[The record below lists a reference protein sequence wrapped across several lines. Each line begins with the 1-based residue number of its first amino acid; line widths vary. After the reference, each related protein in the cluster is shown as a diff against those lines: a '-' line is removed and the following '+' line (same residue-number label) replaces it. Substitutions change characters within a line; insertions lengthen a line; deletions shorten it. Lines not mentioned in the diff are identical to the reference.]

1 MSENDPFSDFFK
13 GRSEGGASNAEV
25 TQALRTL
32 ATLCMN
38 YYMELMEVGFTSD
51 QAVQLTMNMQST
63 ALASTLMKGS

>member
-13 GRSEGGASNAEV
+13 GRSENGTSNAEV

-63 ALASTLMKGS
+63 ALASTLMKGP